1 MSKFSRIVVLVTALA
16 SLFAVMSSTAG
27 ATTFTNTNASG
38 TSFHAIGGAGTLA
51 VTRHPGVGSNLTC
64 TASTGTGS
72 IPFGTFTSVSGTV
85 NFNPCSL
92 AGTPSTVACS
102 FVLTPTVF
110 NAGSPAVTNGTAAVN
125 CTASVG
131 GVALCK
137 INGNTP
143 GHYINPGAAAGK
155 VTLTSSSTLT
165 VTHNSGTTCSAL
177 LGTTTSGTGHLTEQT
192 LTLQGAIANQ
202 PVVASP

>member
-16 SLFAVMSSTAG
+16 SLFAVMSSSAG
-27 ATTFTNTNASG
+27 ATTFTNINSSG
-38 TSFHAIGGAGTLA
+38 TSFHAFGGAGTLT

-72 IPFGTFTSVSGTV
+72 IPFGTFTSVTGAV

-92 AGTPSTVACS
+92 AGNPSTVICS
-102 FVLTPTVF
+102 YTLVPTVF
-110 NAGSPAVTNGTAAVN
+110 NAGSPAVTNGTATVN
-125 CTASVG
+125 CTAYVG
-131 GVALCK
+131 GTPLCK
-137 INGNTP
+137 ITGSTP

-155 VTLTSSSTLT
+155 VTLTSSSSLT

-177 LGTTTSGTGHLTEQT
+177 IGTTTSGTGHLTEQT
-192 LTLQGAIANQ
+192 LTLQGALANQ
-202 PVVASP
+202 PDIASP